1 MIKYTE
7 DNLSALEAIEK
18 AQWLAFAP
26 VVFQASRALRD
37 LGILAAVEKKAGKGL
52 KLKEI
57 EKQCKLSHYGARVLC
72 EAGLAIG
79 LLYMKDD
86 NYCLT
91 KTACF
96 FISDKLTEANC
107 DFINDVCYQGL
118 FNLEDSIKTGR
129 PEGLKVFGKWPTV
142 YEGLSQ
148 LPASVQD
155 SWFKFDHYYSDQA
168 FGNILPHIFE
178 NNPKKILD
186 IGGNTGKFS
195 FQCLYHSNEVEVSIM
210 DLPGQLKMA
219 ESNAK
224 ENGFQNRMKF
234 IEANVLDPKQSIPQG
249 FDIIW
254 MSQFLDCFSDEQ
266 IISILKRCAAS
277 LKSDA
282 RVCILEPFWDR
293 QRFKASAFSLQM
305 TSLYFTAIANG
316 NSQMYHSEVF
326 KGFIDAAGLEIERNV
341 DGVGVCHTLLVCK
354 IKQK

>member
-1 MIKYTE
+1 MINYTE
-7 DNLSALEAIEK
+7 DKLSALEAIEK

-26 VVFQASRALRD
+26 VVFQASRALRN
-37 LGILAAVEKKAGKGL
+37 LGILAAIESKAGEGL
-52 KLKEI
+52 SLEEI
-57 EKQCKLSHYGARVLC
+57 EKQCGLSHYGARVLC

-79 LLYMKDD
+79 LLFLK
-86 NYCLT
+86 NEKYCLT

-96 FISDKLTEANC
+96 FISDKLTDANC

-118 FNLEDSIKTGR
+118 FNLEDSIKTGK
-129 PEGLKVFGKWPTV
+129 PEGLKVFGSWPTV
-142 YEGLSQ
+142 YEALAH
-148 LPASVQD
+148 LPENVRE

-178 NNPKKILD
+178 KNPRKILD

-195 FQCLYHSNEVEVSIM
+195 FQCLDNSTEVEMSIM

-219 ESNAK
+219 ETNAREK
-224 ENGFQNRMKF
+224 GLLNRMKF
-234 IEANVLDPKQSIPQG
+234 IEANILNPKQKVPQG

-277 LKSDA
+277 LSKEA

-326 KGFIDAAGLEIERNV
+326 KGFVEAAGLEIEKNI
-341 DGVGVCHTLLVCK
+341 DNVGVCHTLLVCK
-354 IKQK
+354 LKQ